1 MSKYSRLQEPLTLPN
16 GAVLKTPIA
25 MAPMVVCGSNEDGT
39 VSQEDIDYFD
49 KRSGVAGMIITGA
62 AAINEAGWADKNQI
76 GAFDE
81 KHAEGLSTLAK
92 TAQKDGNKV
101 VAQLQHAG
109 RGAQFAQDKFGRT
122 VAPSAI
128 DFPFLDYV
136 PHELTHEEIIETIK
150 DFGRATK
157 HVIEAGF
164 DGVEIHGAN
173 HYLLQQFFSA
183 YSNRRTDEWGGSL
196 ESRMKFPLAVLDEVI
211 RVAKAYGKDNFIIG
225 YRISPEEIHGENIGY
240 RIDESLELMDKIA
253 DSGIDYLHISL
264 FTKYDAGP
272 EHAEKSYAEIISEK
286 VNGRMP
292 VMTVSG
298 VFNADDALDA
308 LNYGDII
315 AIGRAALIEPA
326 FAEKILENR
335 TDEIRSAVNNNL
347 DELAIPEAAIALFLM
362 DGTPLPP
369 LPGIDTLDT
378 SVLSQKREAYS
389 FDASSNN

>member
-1 MSKYSRLQEPLTLPN
+1 MSKYSRLQEALKLPN
-16 GAVLKTPIA
+16 GAVLKSPTA

-39 VSQEDIDYFD
+39 VSQKDIDYFD
-49 KRSGVAGMIITGA
+49 KRSGAAGIIITGA
-62 AAINEAGWADKNQI
+62 AAINEAGWAEKNQI
-76 GAFDE
+76 GVFND
-81 KHAEGLSTLAK
+81 KHVEGLSTLAK

-101 VAQLQHAG
+101 VVQLQHAG
-109 RGAQFAQDKFGRT
+109 RGAQLAQDKFGRT

-136 PHELTHEEIIETIK
+136 PHELTHEEILETIK
-150 DFGRATK
+150 DFGQATK
-157 HVIEAGF
+157 YVIESGF

-173 HYLLQQFFSA
+173 HYLLQQFFSE
-183 YSNRRTDEWGGSL
+183 YSNRRTDEWGGSF
-196 ESRMKFPLAVLDEVI
+196 ENRMKFPLAVLDEVN
-211 RVAKAYGKDNFIIG
+211 RVAKTYGKDDFIIG

-240 RIDESLELMDKIA
+240 RIDESLGLIDRIA
-253 DSGIDYLHISL
+253 DSGIDYLHLSL
-264 FTKYDAGP
+264 FTRYDAGP
-272 EHAEKSYAEIISEK
+272 ENAERSYAEIISEK

-315 AIGRAALIEPA
+315 AIGREALIEPA
-326 FAEKILENR
+326 FAKKILENR
-335 TDEIRSAVNNNL
+335 TDEIQSAMDDNL
-347 DELAIPEAAIALFLM
+347 EELAIPEAAIALFLM

-369 LPGIDTLDT
+369 LPGIDTLDE
-378 SVLSQKREAYS
+378 SVLSQKRDAYS